1 MTEPPTP
8 NEGDPHAAPEPQSK
22 KGRGC
27 FYGGLATVGAVLA
40 GIVVGGIIAGV
51 IGAVGVALAP
61 ILAIALLIGAGIYW
75 RETPGFVLGIG
86 LTIGISLAIGTA
98 CTAFFL
104 GPASSLG

>member
-1 MTEPPTP
+1 MTEQPTP
-8 NEGDPHAAPEPQSK
+8 ADGLPEPQPSK

-27 FYGGLATVGAVLA
+27 FYGGLATVGAVVA
-40 GIVVGGIIAGV
+40 GVVIGGIIAGA

>member
-1 MTEPPTP
+1 MTEQPTP
-8 NEGDPHAAPEPQSK
+8 ADGLPEPQPSK

-27 FYGGLATVGAVLA
+27 FYGGLATVGAVVA
-40 GIVVGGIIAGV
+40 GVVVGGIIAA
-51 IGAVGVALAP
+51 AVGAAGVLLTP
-61 ILAIALLIGAGIYW
+61 ILAIALMIGAGIYW
-75 RETPGFVLGIG
+75 RETPGFALGIG

>member
-8 NEGDPHAAPEPQSK
+8 NEGDRLPEPEPSK

-40 GIVVGGIIAGV
+40 GVVGGGIIAAA

-61 ILAIALLIGAGIYW
+61 ILAIALMIGAGIYW